1 LIAKAPKFERGEI
14 ITFKGQR
21 SSVLEDFG
29 DEITI
34 TVGVS
39 SATISKCDIVL
50 DRLNGTQKGTS

>member
-1 LIAKAPKFERGEI
+1 MIAKAPKFERGEI

-50 DRLNGTQKGTS
+50 DRLNGTQK